1 MISWKDVERS
11 QETMKIEKERKR
23 AIESPFLDNFLKA
36 EAEAREK
43 MIDETTRQLHLA
55 KQYVRYS
62 TMQKVC
68 RNHNTYMLLERC
80 KAETIK
86 LMERC

>member
-1 MISWKDVERS
+1 MVKR
-11 QETMKIEKERKR
+11 EKQVV
-23 AIESPFLDNFLKA
+23 ESPFLDNFLKA

-62 TMQKVC
+62 TMQKIC
-68 RNHNTYMLLERC
+68 KNHNTYMLLERC

-86 LMERC
+86 LMERF

>member
-1 MISWKDVERS
+1 MVKR
-11 QETMKIEKERKR
+11 EKQVV
-23 AIESPFLDNFLKA
+23 ESPFLDNFLKA

-68 RNHNTYMLLERC
+68 KNHNTYMLLEKY

>member
-1 MISWKDVERS
+1 MISWKDIERS
-11 QETMKIEKERKR
+11 QQMAKREKQVV
-23 AIESPFLDNFLKA
+23 ESQFLEGFLQA
-36 EAEAREK
+36 EAEAREST
-43 MIDETTRQLHLA
+43 IDETTRQIHLA

-68 RNHNTYMLLERC
+68 KNHNTYMLLERC

-86 LMERC
+86 LMERY

>member
-1 MISWKDVERS
+1 M
-11 QETMKIEKERKR
+11 EKERKR
-23 AIESPFLDNFLKA
+23 VVESPFLDNFLQA

-55 KQYVRYS
+55 KQYVRYC

-68 RNHNTYMLLERC
+68 RNENTYMLLEKC
-80 KAETIK
+80 KTELIK